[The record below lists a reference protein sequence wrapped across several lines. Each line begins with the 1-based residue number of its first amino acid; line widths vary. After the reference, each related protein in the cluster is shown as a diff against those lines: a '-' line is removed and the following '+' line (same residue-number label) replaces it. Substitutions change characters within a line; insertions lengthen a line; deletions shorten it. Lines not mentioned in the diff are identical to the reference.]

1 MTIQFSTKIFPQADL
16 QSPKLQKSSLKSL
29 LSHSADCLVL
39 AYSKADLDSFAGAKG
54 AKAKVGFLT
63 ELDLLLGGSVNHAN
77 IVGDLDSQ
85 QASVCVLRAEKS
97 WVANGIKAKR
107 VMLVSLGDIHLA
119 SERSLTTYSKVARAA
134 LKLLSGGSIE
144 SALWFTPSFALAH
157 QSDFIAQEVRLTVQY
172 AGDQS
177 YRFGVRQPAMKFKAK
192 DKADAFKQLIFAGN
206 DSCAK
211 ELKAAVEQGIAMV
224 EGMNLAKDLGNLPP
238 NICTPTYLGKTA
250 QGLSKKTGLKVEVLG
265 RKQIEAL
272 GMGSFLSVAKGSD
285 TPPQFIVMRHQGGKA
300 GEAPIVL
307 VGKGITFDTGGIS
320 LKPGEAMDEMKY
332 DMCGAASVIG
342 TMYAAS
348 LMKLKKNVIGVIP
361 TCENMPS
368 GQATRPGDIVKSMSG
383 QTIEILNTDAE
394 GRLILCDALTYVER
408 FKPAAVIDIA
418 TLTGACIIALGHV
431 HSGLFS
437 EDESL
442 VNELTKAGH
451 ASLDT
456 VWRLPL
462 DAAYHEQL
470 KSNFA
475 DVANIGGR
483 PAGSVTAACFLSR
496 FTEKYKWAH
505 LDIAGTAWKSGAAKG
520 STGRPV
526 PLLVNFLLERK

>member
-1 MTIQFSTKIFPQADL
+1 
-16 QSPKLQKSSLKSL
+16 
-29 LSHSADCLVL
+29 
-39 AYSKADLDSFAGAKG
+39 
-54 AKAKVGFLT
+54 
-63 ELDLLLGGSVNHAN
+63 
-77 IVGDLDSQ
+77 
-85 QASVCVLRAEKS
+85 LRAEKS
-97 WVANGIKAKR
+97 WAASGVKAKR
-107 VMLVSLGDIHLA
+107 VLLLGLGDLHLA
-119 SERSLTTYSKVARAA
+119 SEGSLTSFSKVVRAG
-134 LKLLSGGSIE
+134 LKALSGGAIE
-144 SALWFTPSFALAH
+144 NALWFIPSFTQKVELI
-157 QSDFIAQEVRLTVQY
+157 SQEVRLTIQY
-172 AGDQS
+172 AGDQA

-192 DKADAFKQLIFAGN
+192 DKADTFKHLVFAGN
-206 DSCAK
+206 NHCAK
-211 ELKAAVEQGIAMV
+211 ELKLAVEQGLAMV
-224 EGMNLAKDLGNLPP
+224 EGMHLAKDLGNLPP
-238 NICTPTYLGKTA
+238 NICTPSYLAKTA
-250 QGLSKKTGLKVEVLG
+250 QGLSKKVGLKVEVLG

-272 GMGSFLSVAKGSD
+272 GMGSFLSVAQGSE

-300 GEAPIVL
+300 GDAPIVL

-332 DMCGAASVIG
+332 DMCGAASVLG
-342 TMYAAS
+342 TLYAAG
-348 LMKLKKNVIGVIP
+348 LMKLNQNVIGVIP

-408 FKPAAVIDIA
+408 FKPKAVIDIA
-418 TLTGACIIALGHV
+418 TLTGACVIALGHV

-437 EDESL
+437 DDEGL
-442 VNELTKAGH
+442 VNALTKAGKT
-451 ASLDT
+451 SLDT

-526 PLLVNFLLERK
+526 PLLVNFLLEQK

>member
-29 LSHSADCLVL
+29 LSQSSDCLVL
-39 AYSKADLDSFAGAKG
+39 AYSKADFDRFGGKNKS
-54 AKAKVGFLT
+54 GFLT
-63 ELDLLLGGSVNHAN
+63 ELDLLLGGSLSHAKTL
-77 IVGDLDSQ
+77 GDLDAK
-85 QASVCVLRAEKS
+85 QASVCLLRADQSWSTSGVKS
-97 WVANGIKAKR
+97 KRVLLLSLGEANGSSDR
-107 VMLVSLGDIHLA
+107 T
-119 SERSLTTYSKVARAA
+119 LTEFSKIARAG
-134 LKLLSGGSIE
+134 LKALSGGAIE
-144 SALWFTPSFALAH
+144 NALWYVPSFTQKSELMAE
-157 QSDFIAQEVRLTVQY
+157 EVRLSIQY
-172 AGDQS
+172 AGDQA

-192 DKADAFKQLIFAGN
+192 DQADTFKHLVFAGN
-206 DSCAK
+206 NACAK

-224 EGMNLAKDLGNLPP
+224 EGMHLAKDLGNLPP
-238 NICTPTYLGKTA
+238 NICTPTYLAKTA
-250 QGLSKKTGLKVEVLG
+250 QGLAKKVGLKVEVLG
-265 RKQIEAL
+265 RKQLEAL
-272 GMGSFLSVAKGSD
+272 GMGSFLSVAQGSE

-342 TMYAAS
+342 TMYTTG
-348 LMKLKKNVIGVIP
+348 LLKLKKNVIGVIP

-408 FKPAAVIDIA
+408 FKPKAVIDIA
-418 TLTGACIIALGHV
+418 TLTGACVIALGHV

-437 EDESL
+437 EDEDL
-442 VNELTKAGH
+442 VNALSKAGK

-505 LDIAGTAWKSGAAKG
+505 LDIAGTAWKSGATKG

-526 PLLVNFLLERK
+526 PLLVNFLLAQK